1 MIQTNMVRVIPEI
14 ENVSYA
20 LGTLG
25 MTGLVRTRWPLGRN
39 PG

>member
-1 MIQTNMVRVIPEI
+1 MVRVIPEI

-25 MTGLVRTRWPLGRN
+25 MTGLVNIYFAYFHKKTLYSL
-39 PG
+39 